1 MLDKKHIVDVPK
13 GAIVKS
19 DRVVLWT
26 IRKNYIQK
34 KKYNQDQRRMIGKT
48 LDDDQ
53 TRMYPNDNFKELFP
67 DVYNLSIGSRPKPSF
82 QIIGY
87 YVAMKEIAKAL
98 PLYKTLCDV
107 FGKEDTDLILDYAT
121 YQIAFESSV
130 AQDFESGMKDKA
142 LFSEKLRS
150 DSYLS
155 DFFKNSLSED
165 KIDLFYEQWA
175 TAIIRH
181 KKLRKVYLNVDGSNV
196 DCEAEGVT
204 LAEKGHDKS
213 GQKTTIV
220 NMMYAVAPDGT
231 PVTCHQYRGSVI
243 DQTAVKY
250 LIKFFSHTGVSIA
263 GFCAD
268 RGFCS
273 KANADMLR
281 ENGMGFVLMMTSKPD
296 GFSDA
301 RDRLR
306 DGIRNNVDKW
316 IDGTELFGDT
326 TKVRMFSG
334 DEEESFLH
342 VYYDSNRAGCGITK
356 ILRRINKAKKD
367 AVNAIGEKK
376 TPVFPK
382 DVAAFIGLRKGTGPK
397 TVEIYKDRIQEAI
410 DNSGFHVLATSE
422 QMTALEACN
431 IYRARD
437 SSEKQYMVMKS
448 KLGLDVYRAG
458 SDKSIGGRQF
468 VAFVAGILRN
478 EIHLSCNRMLE
489 ETGHKTRYT
498 TQEVLKE
505 LNTIRIKRLPGD
517 EYALVMDL
525 SARDEFTLKHL
536 GISKSKL
543 EEYAAKQNDRI
554 HGRIKKK

>member
-1 MLDKKHIVDVPK
+1 MLDKKHVVDVPK

-19 DRVVLWT
+19 DRIVLWT
-26 IRKNYIQK
+26 IRKNYIK
-34 KKYNQDQRRMIGKT
+34 NKKYNKDQRRMIGKT

-53 TRMYPNDNFKELFP
+53 SRMYPNDNFKELFP
-67 DVYNLSIGSRPKPSF
+67 DLYSVSLGPKPKPSY
-82 QIIGY
+82 QVIGY
-87 YVAMKEIAKAL
+87 YVTMKEIAHAL
-98 PLYKTLCDV
+98 PLYKTLYDV
-107 FGKEDTDLILDYAT
+107 FGKEDTDLILDYAM
-121 YQIAFESSV
+121 YQIAFESSA

-155 DFFKNSLSED
+155 DFFKERLSEED
-165 KIDLFYEQWA
+165 IDLFYEKWA
-175 TAIIRH
+175 VAVIRH
-181 KKLRKVYLNVDGSNV
+181 KKLRKVYLNVDGSNI

-213 GQKTTIV
+213 GQKTTMV

-231 PVTCHQYRGSVI
+231 PVTCYQYRGSVI

-250 LIKFFSHTGVSIA
+250 LIKFFSHTDVKIA

-306 DGIRNNVDKW
+306 DSIKCNVDKW

-326 TKVRMFSG
+326 AGVRMFSG
-334 DEEESFLH
+334 DEQESFLH
-342 VYYDSNRAGCGITK
+342 VYYDSSRAGCGITK
-356 ILRRINKAKKD
+356 ILRKINKAKKD
-367 AVNAIGEKK
+367 ATCAIKEKK

-382 DVAAFIGLRKGTGPK
+382 DVSAFIGLRKGTGPK
-397 TVEIYKDRIQEAI
+397 TVEIHKEKVQEAV

-422 QMTALEACN
+422 QMTALEANN
-431 IYRARD
+431 IYHARD

-448 KLGLDVYRAG
+448 KLGLDTYRAG
-458 SDKSIGGRQF
+458 GDKSIGSRQF
-468 VAFVAGILRN
+468 VAFIAGILRN
-478 EIHLSCNRMLE
+478 EIQLSCAKMLE

-498 TQEVLKE
+498 APEVLKE

-525 SARDEFTLKHL
+525 STRDEFMLKHL

-554 HGRIKKK
+554 HGKVKK